1 MDMNWPPTNPAIL
14 DAIHRLFE
22 SGNWWIYKGE
32 AVKELE
38 QRFAEAHGCR
48 FGVWVCN
55 ATVALDVIL
64 RALGIGPG
72 DRVILPAYD
81 YYSLPK
87 SVANTGASPLFADVC
102 RRNPTLDVEQV
113 RRLLGPE
120 VKAVVAAHLSGSV
133 AQIDALAELCA
144 GAGIPL
150 IEDCAQAHGAT
161 YAGRRVGSWGIA
173 GLFSF
178 GGIKLM
184 TCGQGGMITTSD
196 PELYEKC
203 YAIVNRGRTIS
214 GKYNQYG
221 IIGDNYQLSELA
233 ATVLAPQ
240 LDTLDQLCKQRE
252 AIMRGLDRE
261 ITRIEG
267 FEPLE
272 QFTQTSCRAQ
282 MRYCFAYAPGLSTT
296 LSRDQLVSKAN
307 RAGIPPAARPSLRL
321 RRRRPLPRVRRH
333 RQFASGASASGF
345 DPRHSS
351 YGLAARP

>member
-1 MDMNWPPTNPAIL
+1 MTKPVDWPPNNPAIL

-32 AVKELE
+32 AVRDFE

-48 FGVWVCN
+48 FGISVCN

-87 SVANTGASPLFADVC
+87 SVANVGAGPLFADVC
-102 RRNPTLDVEQV
+102 RQNPTLDVDQV
-113 RRLLGPE
+113 RALLGPE

-133 AQIDALAELCA
+133 AQIDALADLCA

-161 YAGRRVGSWGIA
+161 YGGRRVGSWGMA

-196 PELYEKC
+196 PALYEKC

-214 GKYNQYG
+214 GQYNHYG

-240 LDTLDQLCKQRE
+240 LDTLEELCVQRE
-252 AIMRGLDRE
+252 AIMRRLDRE
-261 ITRIEG
+261 IERIEG
-267 FEPLE
+267 IAPMRQFEP
-272 QFTQTSCRAQ
+272 TTCRAQ
-282 MRYCFAYAPGLSTT
+282 MRYTFTYAPRTSAS
-296 LSRDQLVSKAN
+296 LSRDQLVSKAQE
-307 RAGIPPAARPSLRL
+307 AGILLMPG
-321 RRRRPLPRVRRH
+321 H
-333 RQFASGASASGF
+333 RCVSDDAGLFHAFAGAGE
-345 DPRHSS
+345 
-351 YGLAARP
+351 